1 MPAWKKAG
9 KLTVTCADCLVEQLK
24 AGIPAIIVDLR
35 PVKEAG
41 KGHIPGAVS
50 LPLDEL
56 THAYF
61 KFPSDKKAPI
71 VLYSHDTQSAITGF
85 EIIGLWGGY
94 TNIVVIENGF
104 DAWRKQGGQVEKGEL
119 QTTIIYEPK
128 PRPGEI
134 AIEEFKKIAET
145 RPADKFILDVR
156 DEDEAIQGM
165 LIGANNIPVQDIT
178 PRQKEL
184 SKDKEIIIHCMTGVR
199 AELAYH
205 TVRSLGYNA
214 RFLNAIIK
222 IDSTG
227 RYEISKE

>member
-9 KLTVTCADCLVEQLK
+9 KLTVTCAECLIEQLK
-24 AGIPAIIVDLR
+24 AGIPSIIIDLR
-35 PVKEAG
+35 SAKEAA

-71 VLYSHDTQSAITGF
+71 VLYSEDTQSAITGF

-94 TNIVVIENGF
+94 TNIVVIEDGFAAWKKQNG
-104 DAWRKQGGQVEKGEL
+104 QIEKGEL
-119 QTTIIYEPK
+119 PTKIVYEPK

-134 AIEEFKKIAET
+134 SIEEFKKIAESH
-145 RPADKFILDVR
+145 PADKLILDVR

-165 LIGANNIPVQDIT
+165 LIGAKNIPVQEISK
-178 PRQKEL
+178 RVNEL
-184 SKDKEIIIHCMTGVR
+184 PKDKELIIHCLTGVR

-205 TVRSLGYNA
+205 TVKGAGLNA

-227 RYEISKE
+227 KYEISKE

>member
-1 MPAWKKAG
+1 M
-9 KLTVTCADCLVEQLK
+9 K
-24 AGIPAIIVDLR
+24 AGIPSIIIDLR
-35 PVKEAG
+35 PVKEAV

-50 LPLDEL
+50 IPLDEL

-71 VLYSHDTQSAITGF
+71 VLYSHDTQSAIMGF

-94 TNIVVIENGF
+94 TNIVVIEGGLSEWKNQNG
-104 DAWRKQGGQVEKGEL
+104 RIETGEL
-119 QTTIIYEPK
+119 PTKIVYEPK

-134 AIEEFKKIAET
+134 PIEEFKMIVET
-145 RPADKFILDVR
+145 HPADKFILDVR

-165 LIGANNIPVQDIT
+165 LIGAKNIPVQEVGK
-178 PRQKEL
+178 RLNEL
-184 SKDKEIIIHCMTGVR
+184 PKDKELILHCLTGVR

-205 TVRSLGYNA
+205 TVKNAGLNA
-214 RFLNAIIK
+214 RFLNAIIR

-227 RYEISKE
+227 KYEISKE

>member
-9 KLTVTCADCLVEQLK
+9 KLTVTCAECLLEQLK
-24 AGIPAIIVDLR
+24 AGIPSIIIDLR
-35 PVKEAG
+35 PVKEAA

-50 LPLDEL
+50 IPLDEL

-71 VLYSHDTQSAITGF
+71 VLYSNDTQSAIMGF

-94 TNIVVIENGF
+94 TNIVVIEDGFAAWTKKNG
-104 DAWRKQGGQVEKGEL
+104 QIEKGEL
-119 QTTIIYEPK
+119 PTKIVYEPK

-134 AIEEFKKIAET
+134 SIEEFKKIAET
-145 RPADKFILDVR
+145 HPADKLILDVR
-156 DEDEAIQGM
+156 DEDETIQGM
-165 LIGANNIPVQDIT
+165 LIGAKNIPVQDISK
-178 PRQKEL
+178 RL
-184 SKDKEIIIHCMTGVR
+184 SDLPKDKEIIIHCMTGVR

-205 TVRSLGYNA
+205 TVKGANLNA

-227 RYEISKE
+227 KYEISKE

>member
-9 KLTVTCADCLVEQLK
+9 KLTVTCAECLIDQLK
-24 AGIPAIIVDLR
+24 AGIPSIIIDLR
-35 PVKEAG
+35 PVKEAV

-50 LPLDEL
+50 MPLDEL

-71 VLYSHDTQSAITGF
+71 VLYSDDTQSAIIGF

-94 TNIVVIENGF
+94 TNIVVIEDGF
-104 DAWRKQGGQVEKGEL
+104 AAWKKKDGQIEKGDL
-119 QTTIIYEPK
+119 QTKIVYEPK
-128 PRPGEI
+128 SRPGEI
-134 AIEEFKKIAET
+134 SIEEFKKIAET
-145 RPADKFILDVR
+145 HPADKLILDVR

-165 LIGANNIPVQDIT
+165 LIGAKNIPAQDVAKK
-178 PRQKEL
+178 QNEL
-184 SKDKEIIIHCMTGVR
+184 PEDKEIILHCTTGVR

-205 TVRSLGYNA
+205 SVKDAGFKA
-214 RFLNAIIK
+214 RFLNAIVK

-227 RYEISKE
+227 KYEISKE